1 MKIINLL
8 VNLIDK
14 IINNIVIVVLVI
26 LLFYSGYAL
35 YDAYATYQ
43 KAELTQDV
51 LQYKPEEKEK
61 FSLESIQKEI
71 NEDICG
77 WIRIDNTNID
87 YPMVIGKDNTEYL
100 NNDYRKEYS
109 ITGSIFLDY
118 RNNRFFKDDYTI
130 IYGHNL
136 KADLMFAEV
145 RNYSDKKY
153 FDDHNTGMLY
163 TGDKIYKI
171 DLLYFEIINAYSKV
185 YSLTLKRN
193 ESNKELIKEFEKDVI
208 TKNSSIKASSK
219 DKLILLSTCNSSDTE
234 TRSVLVGKITEVEE
248 SKIINEKQDIT
259 LSQID
264 KQLSD
269 KQKEE
274 NAKEIIKDKEE
285 SNTYA
290 KKIIIMIVIIIIII
304 ILIIAYYLFKT
315 KKEKGK
321 LKAKGKHMK

>member
-1 MKIINLL
+1 MKDYLRKTKIVGTIGPASDNILEDLFDAGLNVCRINYSHGSYEEQADRTNEIIR
-8 VNLIDK
+8 IR
-14 IINNIVIVVLVI
+14 
-26 LLFYSGYAL
+26 
-35 YDAYATYQ
+35 
-43 KAELTQDV
+43 
-51 LQYKPEEKEK
+51 EEKELPIAMILDMK
-61 FSLESIQKEI
+61 GPEI
-71 NEDICG
+71 
-77 WIRIDNTNID
+77 R
-87 YPMVIGKDNTEYL
+87 
-100 NNDYRKEYS
+100 
-109 ITGSIFLDY
+109 
-118 RNNRFFKDDYTI
+118 
-130 IYGHNL
+130 
-136 KADLMFAEV
+136 
-145 RNYSDKKY
+145 
-153 FDDHNTGMLY
+153 TGMLY

-171 DLLYFEIINAYSKV
+171 DVLYFESVNAYSKV

-290 KKIIIMIVIIIIII
+290 KKIIIMIVIIV
-304 ILIIAYYLFKT
+304 IIAIT
-315 KKEKGK
+315 
-321 LKAKGKHMK
+321 